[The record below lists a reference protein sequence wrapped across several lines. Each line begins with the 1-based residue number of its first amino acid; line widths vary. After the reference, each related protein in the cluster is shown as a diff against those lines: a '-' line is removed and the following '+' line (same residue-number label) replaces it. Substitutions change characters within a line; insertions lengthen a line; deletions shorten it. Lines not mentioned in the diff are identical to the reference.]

1 MNDDMNDSS
10 YFLDRSL
17 GFLLGDSSRLLRKR
31 FDRLAR
37 NLGMTRAQWR
47 VIAILR
53 RNEGINQTALAD
65 HMDIEP
71 ITLGRHIDRLADSG
85 WVERRPD
92 PDDRRAWRIFLTAKA
107 QPVLA
112 EMETIAIDV
121 RDDAMADFTTAERER
136 FIDDLIRIKGNLA
149 ASLRRDAADAADQP
163 PPLKAQAGGGRR
175 G

>member
-1 MNDDMNDSS
+1 MTGSK
-10 YFLDRSL
+10 YFLERSL
-17 GFLLGDSSRLLRKR
+17 GFLLGDSSRLLRKS
-31 FDRLAR
+31 FDRRAR
-37 NLGMTRAQWR
+37 AMGMTRAQWR

-65 HMDIEP
+65 IMDIEP
-71 ITLGRHIDRLADSG
+71 ITLGRHIDRLEESD

-92 PDDRRAWRIFLTAKA
+92 PDDRRAWRIFLTDKA

-112 EMETIAIDV
+112 ELEQLAISV
-121 RDDAMADFTTAERER
+121 RDDAMIDFTDAERER

-149 ASLRRDAADAADQP
+149 AALRRDAEEADAAPSAAPTDTV
-163 PPLKAQAGGGRR
+163 AAGEHR